1 MIYFK
6 KLRWRN
12 FLSTGNVMT
21 EISLNSH
28 SNTLIV
34 GENGAGKSTILDAIC
49 YALYNKPFRNINK
62 PQLIN
67 SINQKSALVEIE
79 FSIGK
84 NDYLIRRG
92 MKPAVFEVHLNDNL
106 MNQDAA
112 ARDYQEFLETQILK
126 LNYKSFC
133 QVVILGSASFVPFMQ
148 LPMGQRREIIEDLL
162 DLQIFSKMNA
172 LLKDKTS
179 TINTSITDTR
189 YAIDLTM
196 EKLSLHEE
204 HMKKINFNINKQID
218 DNRIKIV
225 EAEEQLKYWNRQQ
238 ADAMKKIEELREEI
252 KDKDRV
258 KSKLSKLETF
268 RVKLDE
274 KITKLNRDIKFFHDH
289 ENCPTCK
296 QDIDHDFRNHAIE
309 DRSRKIEETQDGT
322 TKLSEELDNV
332 YKQIEH
338 IDQINKEITNLN
350 GDCIGYQAH
359 VSNLNTHI
367 TELTKQNN
375 ELNVEKNDSTNVD
388 TTKELKKQ
396 LRDLEKKKE
405 SELNTLELYKAASLI
420 LKDTGIKAQ
429 IINQYIP
436 IINKLIN
443 KYLAA
448 LDFFVNFE
456 LDKNFQET
464 IKSRHRDE
472 FSYASFSEGEKMRI
486 NLAVLFTWRAV
497 AKLRNSTSTNLLIM
511 DEIFDG
517 SLDSTGT
524 DEFLKILEQLT
535 NDTNTFIISHKTDAL
550 LDKFESVLKFEKH
563 HNFSRLAA

>member
-1 MIYFK
+1 M
-6 KLRWRN
+6 RWKN
-12 FLSTGNVMT
+12 FLSTGNVLT

-67 SINQKSALVEIE
+67 SINQKNALVEIE

-172 LLKDKTS
+172 LLKDKMS
-179 TINTSITDTR
+179 SINTSITDTR

-204 HMKKINFNINKQID
+204 HMKKINLNINKQID
-218 DNRIKIV
+218 DNRVKIS
-225 EAEEQLKYWNRQQ
+225 EAEEQLKYWNGLLI
-238 ADAMKKIEELREEI
+238 DAMKKIELLREEI
-252 KDKDRV
+252 RDKDKV

-274 KITKLNRDIKFFHDH
+274 KVTKLNRDIKFFHDH

-322 TKLSEELDNV
+322 TKLAEELDNM
-332 YKQIEH
+332 YKQIER
-338 IDQINKEITNLN
+338 IDEVSKEITNLH

-359 VSNLNTHI
+359 VSNLNSNI
-367 TELTKQNN
+367 AELIKQNN
-375 ELNVEKNDSTNVD
+375 DLNIEKNNEKNVD
-388 TTKELKKQ
+388 AAKELKKQ

-550 LDKFESVLKFEKH
+550 LDKFESILKFEKH

>member
-1 MIYFK
+1 MIYFR

-12 FLSTGNVMT
+12 FLSTGNVLT
-21 EISLNSH
+21 EISLSSH

-67 SINQKSALVEIE
+67 SINRKDALVEIE
-79 FSIGK
+79 FNIGK
-84 NDYLIRRG
+84 NEYLIRRG
-92 MKPAVFEVHLNDNL
+92 MKPAVFEVYLNDTL
-106 MNQDAA
+106 LNQDAS
-112 ARDYQEFLETQILK
+112 ARDYQEVVETQILK

-162 DLQIFSKMNA
+162 DLQIFSKMNV
-172 LLKDKTS
+172 LLKDKMSLVT
-179 TINTSITDTR
+179 NSISDTR
-189 YAIDLTM
+189 YAIDLAT

-204 HMKKINFNINKQID
+204 HAKKINLNINKQLE
-218 DNRIKIV
+218 DNYVKIAEV
-225 EAEEQLKYWNRQQ
+225 EEQFKYWQDKHNQ
-238 ADAMKKIEELREEI
+238 AQTSIMRLDEEI
-252 KDKDRV
+252 KDADRV
-258 KSKLSKLETF
+258 KSKMSKLETF
-268 RVKLDE
+268 KVKFDE
-274 KITKLNRDIKFFHDH
+274 KITKLNRDIAFFHDH

-296 QDIDHDFRNHAIE
+296 QEIDSDFRTHAIE
-309 DRSRKIEETQDGT
+309 DRSRKIEETRDGT
-322 TKLSEELDNV
+322 SKLTEELDTV
-332 YKQIEH
+332 YKQIER
-338 IDQINKEITNLN
+338 ITEINKEITNLN

-359 VSNLNTHI
+359 MSNIMRQIND
-367 TELTKQNN
+367 LTMQNN
-375 ELNVEKNDSTNVD
+375 ELNIEKNNEKNVD
-388 TTKELKKQ
+388 ATKELKKQ
-396 LRDLEKKKE
+396 LKDLEKKKE

-550 LDKFESVLKFEKH
+550 LDKFGSVLKFEKH

>member
-6 KLRWRN
+6 KLRWKN
-12 FLSTGNVMT
+12 FLSTGNVLT

-67 SINQKSALVEIE
+67 SINQKNALVEIE

-179 TINTSITDTR
+179 IINTSITDTR

-218 DNRIKIV
+218 DNRIKIS
-225 EAEEQLKYWNRQQ
+225 EAEEQLKYWNGQQ
-238 ADAMKKIEELREEI
+238 ADAMKKIEQLREEI
-252 KDKDRV
+252 RDKDRV

-359 VSNLNTHI
+359 VSNLNSHI

-388 TTKELKKQ
+388 TTKELKKH

-550 LDKFESVLKFEKH
+550 LDKFESILKFEKH

>member
-1 MIYFK
+1 
-6 KLRWRN
+6 
-12 FLSTGNVMT
+12 MT

-67 SINQKSALVEIE
+67 SINQKNALVEIE

-179 TINTSITDTR
+179 IINTSITDTR

-218 DNRIKIV
+218 DNRIKIS
-225 EAEEQLKYWNRQQ
+225 EAEEQLKYWNGQQ
-238 ADAMKKIEELREEI
+238 ADAMKKIEQLREEI
-252 KDKDRV
+252 RDKDRV

-359 VSNLNTHI
+359 VSNLNSHI
-367 TELTKQNN
+367 MELTKQNN

-388 TTKELKKQ
+388 TTKELKKH

-550 LDKFESVLKFEKH
+550 LDKFESILKFEKH

>member
-6 KLRWRN
+6 KLRWKN
-12 FLSTGNVMT
+12 FLSTGNVLT

-218 DNRIKIV
+218 DNRIKIS
-225 EAEEQLKYWNRQQ
+225 EAEEQLKYWNGQQ
-238 ADAMKKIEELREEI
+238 ADAMKKIEQLREEI
-252 KDKDRV
+252 RDKDRV

-359 VSNLNTHI
+359 VSNLNSHI

-388 TTKELKKQ
+388 TTKELKKH
-396 LRDLEKKKE
+396 LRDLEKRKE

-550 LDKFESVLKFEKH
+550 LDKFESILKFEKH

>member
-6 KLRWRN
+6 KLRWKN
-12 FLSTGNVMT
+12 FLSTGNVLT

-67 SINQKSALVEIE
+67 SINQKNALVEIE

-218 DNRIKIV
+218 DNRIKIS
-225 EAEEQLKYWNRQQ
+225 EAEEQLKYWNGQQ
-238 ADAMKKIEELREEI
+238 TDAMKKIEQLREEI
-252 KDKDRV
+252 RDKDRV

-359 VSNLNTHI
+359 VSNLNGHI

-550 LDKFESVLKFEKH
+550 LDKFESILKFEKH